1 MKKGST
7 LGNLPTYES
16 IYESTDV
23 LGLPRR
29 MVRGALSTLAK
40 GYVTNKGNS
49 VILTGRTKPVLIGSA
64 VDDEQDD
71 GQPRSS

>member
-1 MKKGST
+1 V
-7 LGNLPTYES
+7 YHACC
-16 IYESTDV
+16 V
-23 LGLPRR
+23 LCGADL
-29 MVRGALSTLAK
+29 MCFLLYIVFCLDQVRGALSTLAK